1 MRALVV
7 LRVLI
12 NPKIITTMKKYL
24 LSTFAI
30 VALLFAACGGGDD
43 APTSVPVSGIKLDKS
58 SLSLE
63 IGEKATLTAT
73 IAPSDATNKSI
84 TWSSANSSI
93 ATVNNGV
100 VEGVATGETTIT
112 AKTNDGGFTAT
123 IPVKVVTEKVAVEE
137 LIIIGGGELQLG
149 EKCVMG
155 VRIKPSN
162 ATNQK
167 VSFTCSPELVSI
179 EENIENS
186 TPGMIA
192 YDVTPLGEGEVTFTA
207 VSEDGGITATKNIA
221 VSAPK
226 GPTKV
231 TEIKIGP
238 ENATIE
244 LGETEQF
251 AVAISPADAENKEVE
266 WSSSDTAVA
275 TIDAN
280 GLVTGVG
287 KGTATI
293 TATAKDGSGVKAST
307 TITVMGPIPTRITFD
322 GATTYEFDSWQGKV
336 IDFKKDLKMKVEP
349 ADADLEWIDWGIS
362 IQSARPDVSG
372 EEVKYEVKD
381 NNVTLSYAHST
392 KWVAKETV
400 EITAIVNG
408 NTLASASINFI
419 NRGVLFFSATNSYF
433 YDLAMQGNKMNWEK
447 ASPTKLKFICYN
459 KIVGSGSIPSYNNYK
474 IPASEYTLTSSD
486 ESKIKVTRNDDGESW
501 MIERLNTTDLVA
513 VTLTYKCGEHTQ
525 TYTIN
530 LIP

>member
-1 MRALVV
+1 
-7 LRVLI
+7 
-12 NPKIITTMKKYL
+12 MKKYL
-24 LSTFAI
+24 LSAFAI
-30 VALLFAACGGGDD
+30 VALLCVACGGGGDD
-43 APTSVPVSGIKLDKS
+43 APTTVPVSGIKLDKS
-58 SLSLE
+58 ALSIE
-63 IGEKATLTAT
+63 IGEKATVTAT
-73 IAPSDATNKSI
+73 IAPADATNKSI

-112 AKTNDGGFTAT
+112 AKTNDGGYSAT
-123 IPVKVVTEKVAVEE
+123 IPVKVVTERVPVEE

-155 VRIKPSN
+155 VKIKPSN

-179 EENIENS
+179 EENIEYS

-226 GPTKV
+226 GPSTPTKV

-244 LGETEQF
+244 IGQTEQF
-251 AVAISPADAENKEVE
+251 AAAISPSDAENKEVE
-266 WSSSDTAVA
+266 WSSSDTTVA
-275 TIDAN
+275 TVDAT
-280 GLVTGVG
+280 GLVTGVS

-307 TITVMGPIPTRITFD
+307 TITVVGKMPTRITFD
-322 GATTYEFDSWQGKV
+322 GTTTYEFDSWQGKV
-336 IDFKKDLKMKVEP
+336 IDFKNDLKMKVEP
-349 ADADLEWIDWGIS
+349 ADADFSRIEWGIS
-362 IQSARPDVSG
+362 IQSARTDVSG

-381 NNVTLSYAHST
+381 NNITLSYAHST
-392 KWVAKETV
+392 KWNASETV
-400 EITAIVNG
+400 RVKASVDNVEIGSV
-408 NTLASASINFI
+408 SII
-419 NRGVLFFSATNSYF
+419 MQNRGMLLYTTSLTPY
-433 YDLAMQGNKMNWEK
+433 YDLAMQGNKMNWDNENI
-447 ASPTKLKFICYN
+447 TKLRYICYN
-459 KIVGSGSIPSYNNYK
+459 KLVGTDGKYDKYQIPS
-474 IPASEYTLTSSD
+474 SEYTLTSSD
-486 ESKIKVTRNDDGESW
+486 TSKIKVTRNDDGISW
-501 MIERLNTTDLVA
+501 MVERLNTTDLVA